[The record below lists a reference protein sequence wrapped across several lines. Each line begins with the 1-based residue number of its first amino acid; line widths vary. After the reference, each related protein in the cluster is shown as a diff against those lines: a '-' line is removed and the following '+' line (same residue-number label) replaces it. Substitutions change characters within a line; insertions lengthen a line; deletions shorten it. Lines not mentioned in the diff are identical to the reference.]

1 MLAQFRTCLVNTKP
15 CLAENACPERH
26 PGKDSKMTLQQNPHT
41 YSPSHRH
48 VALPQPAQMSRKPGE
63 MLLMPAPDNPAVPAS
78 GRADFSRSSLP
89 AHLHYLLTPRP
100 GFSAGQHF
108 VPEYPYLLDA
118 ALSITAR
125 QGAVSLAPYHADS
138 DKCALVIER
147 QTLVKFD
154 LPPLHDLVLS
164 YIGLN
169 PYFTEVRFYNR
180 AGRIVA
186 FRRLNATKKRHE
198 VFWFAGMKP
207 VALVIETSQH
217 SSVLL
222 DEMVWNQT
230 VGAGER

>member
-1 MLAQFRTCLVNTKP
+1 
-15 CLAENACPERH
+15 
-26 PGKDSKMTLQQNPHT
+26 MTLQRNPHT

-48 VALPQPAQMSRKPGE
+48 VALPQPAQMYRKPGE

-78 GRADFSRSSLP
+78 GRTDFSRSSLP

-118 ALSITAR
+118 ALSVTAR

-230 VGAGER
+230 VDADER

>member
-1 MLAQFRTCLVNTKP
+1 
-15 CLAENACPERH
+15 
-26 PGKDSKMTLQQNPHT
+26 MTLQLNLHT
-41 YSPSHRH
+41 YSPSHRNA
-48 VALPQPAQMSRKPGE
+48 ALSSPAQMYRKPGE
-63 MLLMPAPDNPAVPAS
+63 MLLMNKPDNAAVPAT

-89 AHLHYLLTPRP
+89 AHLHHLLTPRP

-108 VPEYPYLLDA
+108 VPEYPYMLDA
-118 ALSITAR
+118 ALSVTAR
-125 QGAVSLAPYHADS
+125 RGAVSLAPYHADS

-169 PYFTEVRFYNR
+169 TYFSEVRFYNR

-186 FRRLNATKKRHE
+186 FRRLNASKKRHE
-198 VFWFAGMKP
+198 VFCFAGMKP
-207 VALVIETSQH
+207 VSLVIETSQH
-217 SSVLL
+217 SSILL

-230 VGAGER
+230 VGAGAR